1 MNTFVILYHYA
12 PDSQKILEIRPQHR
26 EFLKALKDE
35 RKLIGSGPFTDGQGG
50 ALIVI
55 RLPEPAT
62 AEDAAELMDRDP
74 FHTGGAISARTI
86 HSWDPVL
93 NVFN

>member
-35 RKLIGSGPFTDGQGG
+35 GKLIGSGPFTDGQGG
-50 ALIVI
+50 AL
-55 RLPEPAT
+55 
-62 AEDAAELMDRDP
+62 
-74 FHTGGAISARTI
+74 
-86 HSWDPVL
+86 
-93 NVFN
+93 